1 MYIFSSF
8 CNSIREYTKYI
19 TYMQLHC
26 IYVRALAYSLY
37 CNILLQRVCSKE
49 KMNRKDTFDFLRHS
63 GLRMT
68 KIKTEIVDL
77 FLGGGC
83 GLSVRDI
90 MKELPSTP
98 DVSTVYRSLD
108 SLVDKGFLRHSVG
121 AEGVVQYRCTST
133 FYPDHGHFCCV
144 NCGGTISVKRKLPDT
159 FLDLLEKEYGVSVKS
174 ADFLLE
180 GKCLKCRN
188 I

>member
-1 MYIFSSF
+1 MK
-8 CNSIREYTKYI
+8 NED
-19 TYMQLHC
+19 TY
-26 IYVRALAYSLY
+26 
-37 CNILLQRVCSKE
+37 
-49 KMNRKDTFDFLRHS
+49 DFLRQS

-68 KIKTEIVDL
+68 KFKIEIVDL

-83 GLSVRDI
+83 GLSVKDV
-90 MKELPSTP
+90 MAVLPSNP
-98 DVSTVYRSLD
+98 DISTVYRSLS
-108 SLVDKGFLRHSVG
+108 SLTEKGFLRHSVG
-121 AEGVVQYRCTST
+121 PEGVVQYRCTST

-144 NCGGTISVKRKLPDT
+144 NCGGTIPVKRKLPDA

>member
-1 MYIFSSF
+1 MK
-8 CNSIREYTKYI
+8 RED
-19 TYMQLHC
+19 
-26 IYVRALAYSLY
+26 AY
-37 CNILLQRVCSKE
+37 
-49 KMNRKDTFDFLRHS
+49 DFLRRS

-68 KIKTEIVDL
+68 KLKIEIVDL

-83 GLSVRDI
+83 GLSAKDV
-90 MKELPSTP
+90 MEELASTP

-108 SLVDKGFLRHSVG
+108 SLVEKGFLRHSVSP
-121 AEGVVQYRCTST
+121 EGVVQYRCTSA

-144 NCGGTISVKRKLPDT
+144 ECGGTMAVKRQLPDT
-159 FLDLLEKEYGVSVKS
+159 FLQLLEKEYGVSVKS

-188 I
+188 